1 VIDCQRFHGLL
12 LGRGLDFFTGVPD
25 SLLKDLCAC
34 IRERTP
40 ADRHVVAANEG
51 AAVAMAIGHYLGRG
65 KPAVVYLQNSG
76 LGNAVNPLVSLADE
90 AVYGIP
96 MLLVVGWR
104 GEPGRRDEP
113 QHAKQGPIT
122 LGMLDLLGIP
132 HRVLGP
138 DDDPEAALDRLCRL
152 LAERSQPAALVV
164 REGTFAPFRS
174 AAPAAPGPLLAREAA
189 IALIADRLG
198 PGDLVVATTG
208 KASRELYEHRRRSG
222 AGHGRDFLTVGGMGH
237 ASAIALGI
245 ALARPSRPVVC
256 LDGDGAALMHLG
268 TLAVNASLGATNF
281 KHIILNNGCHD
292 SVGGLPTVAGQ
303 LSLAEV
309 ARACGYR
316 SVRRV
321 DDPARLVEAVLALV
335 QEPGPALL
343 EVRVAPGARSDL
355 GRPREAPAVNM
366 REFMAGLEP

>member
-1 VIDCQRFHGLL
+1 MIDCQRFHGLL